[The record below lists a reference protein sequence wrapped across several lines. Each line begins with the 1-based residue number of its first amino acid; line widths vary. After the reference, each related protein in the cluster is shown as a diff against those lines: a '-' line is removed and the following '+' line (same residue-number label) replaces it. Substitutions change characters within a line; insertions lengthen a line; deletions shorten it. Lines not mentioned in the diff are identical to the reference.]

1 MFPQVPLYL
10 VMQDLQLT
18 RSVEVTTDN
27 ILEGRIQVPFPTQ
40 VGHRGNSR
48 PSGGSHHFRWF
59 MIHVQ
64 QAIERGPAQLNPA
77 ADEQED
83 GGEAAPQS
91 VSGAD
96 NMEARG
102 SRFSKSAEERQSMLK
117 QRKEEMLQQARRL
130 ATGAVLSALGW
141 F

>member
-40 VGHRGNSR
+40 VSHRGNRDVWWWISSFQMVYDSR
-48 PSGGSHHFRWF
+48 PVNLNVWF
-59 MIHVQ
+59 LRCQ

-83 GGEAAPQS
+83 AGEAAPQG

-117 QRKEEMLQQARRL
+117 QRKEEMLQQARR
-130 ATGAVLSALGW
+130 
-141 F
+141 